1 MEHTQNRAR
10 NEGEYSNHMGSTLV
24 MMWEDKLRSNS
35 RIYIPNLQFGKF
47 QSLKQWA
54 NQNEGKEGLH
64 ALIGG
69 YGLADAE

>member
-35 RIYIPNLQFGKF
+35 RIYIPNLQFGEF

-54 NQNEGKEGLH
+54 NQNEGKGRTPCIDWRIW
-64 ALIGG
+64 IG
-69 YGLADAE
+69 